1 MEFTKAKMWAA
12 AVGGT
17 LTALTTFVATL
28 NTAFED
34 NGIDGGE
41 VGLIATA
48 IVVLV
53 GTVRAVWRV
62 ENKPLNRLTSTNR
75 DV

>member
-1 MEFTKAKMWAA
+1 MEFTKAKMWSAA
-12 AVGGT
+12 IGGT

-34 NGIDGGE
+34 NGLDAGE

-48 IVVLV
+48 VVALV
-53 GTVRAVWRV
+53 GTIRAVWRV
-62 ENKPLNRLTSTNR
+62 ENKPVNTLTSGNDR
-75 DV
+75 L

>member
-1 MEFTKAKMWAA
+1 MQFTKAKMWAA
-12 AVGGT
+12 AIGGT
-17 LTALTTFVATL
+17 LTTFVATL